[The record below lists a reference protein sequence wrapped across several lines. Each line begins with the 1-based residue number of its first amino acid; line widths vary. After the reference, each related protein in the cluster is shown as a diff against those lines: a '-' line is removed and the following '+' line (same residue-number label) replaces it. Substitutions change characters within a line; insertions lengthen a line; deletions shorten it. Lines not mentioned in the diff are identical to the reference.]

1 MPNYVILDDYNDQF
15 AKFGKLTFFLDSS
28 EDHLLINPGK
38 AKTTART

>member
-15 AKFGKLTFFLDSS
+15 AKFGKLTFFWI
-28 EDHLLINPGK
+28 LLINPGK